1 MFLSLVEQNRSYRR
15 FHQQKRISE
24 AELKELISLAR
35 LSPSAAN
42 LQNIRY
48 YLVTDD
54 EDCESMFPYLKWANY
69 LRYWEGPEQGE
80 RPAAYIIMLTPKATT
95 RFHHI
100 DTGIAA
106 QTILLGA
113 TEKGMGG
120 CMIASADKA
129 AISKL
134 LNLPEAMEINLV
146 IALGY
151 PAEKVVID
159 EIDDPDDVE
168 YWRDDDG
175 IHHVPK
181 RRLKELILN

>member
-1 MFLSLVEQNRSYRR
+1 M
-15 FHQQKRISE
+15 
-24 AELKELISLAR
+24 
-35 LSPSAAN
+35 
-42 LQNIRY
+42 
-48 YLVTDD
+48 
-54 EDCESMFPYLKWANY
+54 
-69 LRYWEGPEQGE
+69 
-80 RPAAYIIMLTPKATT
+80 ATT

-134 LNLPEAMEINLV
+134 LHLPEAMEINLV

-181 RRLKELILN
+181 RRLQELILN

>member
-24 AELKELISLAR
+24 AELTELISLAR

-48 YLVTDD
+48 YLVTDY
-54 EDCESMFPYLKWANY
+54 EDCENMFPYLKWANY

-80 RPAAYIIMLTPKATT
+80 RPAAYIIILTPKATT

-113 TEKGMGG
+113 AEKGMGG
-120 CMIASADKA
+120 CMIASADKVE
-129 AISKL
+129 IREL
-134 LNLPEAMEINLV
+134 FNLPEAMEISLV
-146 IALGY
+146 IAIGY

-159 EIDDPDDVE
+159 DIDDPDDVE